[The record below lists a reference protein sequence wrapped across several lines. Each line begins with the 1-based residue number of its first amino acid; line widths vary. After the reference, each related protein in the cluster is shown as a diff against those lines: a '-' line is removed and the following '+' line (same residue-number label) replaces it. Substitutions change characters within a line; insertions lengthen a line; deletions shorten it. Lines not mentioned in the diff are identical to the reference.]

1 MKSYIERVM
10 EEHPNWPR
18 RVWHGEYI
26 GVLSGAAP
34 LGGGEYAALYRF
46 PGGECHAFGAPAVR
60 TPPTEEDGAIKCGCC
75 GGGLLRDKYG
85 KLPDLCPACHEG
97 VDWSAWEE
105 SGALKPGDKVVMN
118 GNYHV
123 SEENRGKVWRVRSE
137 PWLCCGT
144 LVVLLE
150 GKSGGYSVDGLD
162 LVKEAGEI
170 E

>member
-10 EEHPNWPR
+10 EAHPDWPR
-18 RVWHGEYI
+18 RIRNGEYV
-26 GVLSGAAP
+26 GVLSGVQPLLQGDEAP
-34 LGGGEYAALYRF
+34 LYRF
-46 PGGECHAFGAPAVR
+46 PGGECVGDPSGPVVR
-60 TPPTEEDGAIKCGCC
+60 TAPVEERGAVKCGVC
-75 GGGLLRDKYG
+75 GAVLPGGMPG
-85 KLPDLCPACHEG
+85 LCPVCHEG
-97 VDWSAWEE
+97 VDWSARAEH
-105 SGALKPGDKVVMN
+105 GLKPGDKVVMN
-118 GNYHV
+118 NNYYV

-150 GKSGGYSVDGLD
+150 GKSGGYAVDGLD